1 MKYALVKGF
10 GAKCHR
16 LVSNLLND
24 KTPSSSPSLQALF
37 AAGRDVDAIAL
48 QTILKTNHTMEA
60 TPSSHSDWLATQSA
74 IANGVTRLNQAT
86 FKVGSYYIR
95 LDSIDLER
103 KKLTEVKAGSSAKD
117 DYITELAI
125 IEYFLRK
132 EHIINEEFSIIVRD
146 SSFSTGSPWHEALRE
161 IDVTSRV
168 ESLLKHE
175 GFIEFVEVFEAGYD
189 TAPEPVFVKSC
200 KTCDF
205 KAECWSQ
212 LEHPSFLIPRFSE
225 KMLASVI
232 EHEAYELASVP
243 DELLS
248 TNQLEYKNGT
258 LSSEISISQSGLAA
272 DLHQF
277 ASPIAHC
284 DFEAFNLPYHPS
296 PGLKTFEMVPF
307 QVSIHVEEIDGSAS
321 HFEYLCNHEF
331 DDRESLAKFI
341 VVSLSG
347 VSTIVTWNVSFER
360 RMLQHLASAVP
371 KYSVELGQ
379 IIDKLADLHP
389 VVKSNVNHF
398 AFGGSYS
405 LKAVAPVLCP
415 EFSYLGLD
423 IDNGND
429 ANGTFQLLTRG
440 MIPPSE
446 IPKVREDLLEY
457 CKNDT
462 AATLAIL
469 KELRKISKGDEKNE
483 VENYARD

>member
-1 MKYALVKGF
+1 MKYALMKGS
-10 GAKCHR
+10 AARCHR
-16 LVSNLLND
+16 LAHNLLNAN
-24 KTPSSSPSLQALF
+24 PQNPSPSLQALF

-74 IANGVTRLNQAT
+74 IANGITRLNQAT

-125 IEYFLRK
+125 LEYFLRK

-146 SSFSTGSPWHEALRE
+146 GSFTTGSPWDEALNE
-161 IDVTSRV
+161 IDVTQSV
-168 ESLLKHE
+168 DSLLKQD
-175 GFIEFVEVFEAGYD
+175 GFIEFLETFDAGYD
-189 TAPEPVFVKSC
+189 KVPEPVFVKSC
-200 KTCDF
+200 KSCDF
-205 KAECWSQ
+205 KGECWSH
-212 LEHPSFLIPRFSE
+212 LEHPSFLIPRLSDKLLTHIVE
-225 KMLASVI
+225 N
-232 EHEAYELASVP
+232 HAYELAS
-243 DELLS
+243 
-248 TNQLEYKNGT
+248 
-258 LSSEISISQSGLAA
+258 LSSDVLSKSQIAYKDSTLKREISVSKSGLTT
-272 DLHQF
+272 DLAQLS
-277 ASPIAHC
+277 SPIAHL
-284 DFEAFNLPYHPS
+284 DFEAFNMPYHPS
-296 PGLKTFEMVPF
+296 ANTKTFEMVPF
-307 QVSIHVEEIDGSAS
+307 QASVHYEGLDGFAH
-321 HFEYLCNHEF
+321 HFEHLCSHEF
-331 DDRESLAKFI
+331 DDRESLAAFLVEK
-341 VVSLSG
+341 LSG
-347 VSTIVTWNVSFER
+347 AKTIVAWNVTFER
-360 RMLQHLASAVP
+360 RMLEHLARVVP
-371 KYSVELGQ
+371 KYSESLRQ
-379 IIDKLADLHP
+379 IICKLVDLHP
-389 VVKSNVNHF
+389 VVKANVKHF
-398 AFGGSYS
+398 AFKGSYS

-469 KELRKISKGDEKNE
+469 QELRKYCNGDEKNE
-483 VENYARD
+483 VENYARA